1 MGSPTRK
8 MGGVRF
14 CRGKISFYLQ
24 FHDMWAYFHQNN
36 LAQEKSE
43 IVTSFRGPLMFEAIL
58 IFDLGVGLTV
68 NTVEGAFINI
78 S

>member
-1 MGSPTRK
+1 MSS
-8 MGGVRF
+8 VRF
-14 CRGKISFYLQ
+14 CQGKIWFYLH
-24 FHDMWAYFHQNN
+24 FHDMWAYIHQNK
-36 LAQEKSE
+36 LAQEESE

-68 NTVEGAFINI
+68 NTVEGAIINI

>member
-1 MGSPTRK
+1 
-8 MGGVRF
+8 
-14 CRGKISFYLQ
+14 
-24 FHDMWAYFHQNN
+24 MWAYFHQNN

-68 NTVEGAFINI
+68 NTVEGAIINI

>member
-1 MGSPTRK
+1 MS
-8 MGGVRF
+8 
-14 CRGKISFYLQ
+14 GKIFVLFAFSCYVGI
-24 FHDMWAYFHQNN
+24 YSPNK
-36 LAQEKSE
+36 LAQEESE